1 MKPDELKESLVLAIK
16 LISENVDLYYD
27 DPDSSSKMARAI
39 KDISM
44 ALGILENLGIIEK
57 SAIKAEGGR

>member
-16 LISENVDLYYD
+16 TISENVDLYY

-57 SAIKAEGGR
+57 SAIEEEGGR

>member
-16 LISENVDLYYD
+16 LISENVDLYY

-57 SAIKAEGGR
+57 SAIAAEGGR